1 MVFNPPLRNAPWRKR
16 APVAAKRPIAR
27 IGRKEMISS
36 RDRCLSAIAGHRN
49 ESNSN
54 AFFLKARTLL
64 TRHWY
69 PSSWRSQ
76 TKILRNAECRCA
88 WAQEAIGSNRRVLT
102 GFDHAAT
109 NDVVVPPATMG
120 PESDADFCRLQATG
134 RTMCGTCQ

>member
-1 MVFNPPLRNAPWRKR
+1 MSDMVFNPPLRNAPWRKG

-27 IGRKEMISS
+27 IGRKEMIGR

-69 PSSWRSQ
+69 PSSWRSR
-76 TKILRNAECRCA
+76 TNILRNAE
-88 WAQEAIGSNRRVLT
+88 WQVRV
-102 GFDHAAT
+102 GARSDR
-109 NDVVVPPATMG
+109 V
-120 PESDADFCRLQATG
+120 ESSSPDG
-134 RTMCGTCQ
+134 M